1 MKTLNKILLTLAS
14 ILALIS
20 CEKDGEKIYLQSL
33 GSDELIA
40 TTDKVVL
47 SVETS
52 QKVVLS
58 FAWKGQDVHINDTTV
73 GTAAKAKNY
82 MEISLSEDFS
92 GQIYKDETTSNSIAY
107 KGGELNSIVNGLGA
121 KVGEVNNVFFR
132 LGSATGEN
140 IPYAYSNVVKVAV
153 TPYVLDMRI
162 GKIIQSSSNNTDLTD
177 TGYFLY
183 SPEDNG
189 IYSGFMFTPWNW
201 YNYFLKEADE
211 TTWGT
216 DNNVAFTINSNTGKN
231 MWFPE
236 HKGCYYVNVNTVEK
250 RWDALSILT
259 LKVEG
264 LGEQID
270 LILDNESKMWIANFK
285 AAETGDKTITI
296 SGSGK
301 QYNAE
306 TGPDEAKSIDT
317 EIHLATDENNNLIL
331 AENPGTITVNIPTTG
346 NYNIKL
352 DLIDPLNR
360 KVYVAAGTIEE
371 PGETSPYP
379 ATLSMQRWPAPEYN
393 AVEMGPLN
401 RIDAENGIYKGTYE
415 GPYQKNSDDYGFQF
429 VDVSNGIWYKPVSGN
444 NSKLEVN
451 NDNKGKF
458 HFDKA
463 NENVTSIKVE
473 ITVYLNDKKWE
484 HNIIDQEIDDE
495 GETEDTYPETV
506 SMVYYPAPS
515 WTETE
520 LSKLDPTGTPGEYKG
535 KYRGKN
541 NIEFIFKDSNGKYYK
556 YQWIDYSSSDVFSLK
571 TTGDNLSNLYF
582 KDKDWPVKDV
592 VFEITV
598 NLASMRWSFIE
609 KTEPT
614 E

>member
-58 FAWKGQDVHINDTTV
+58 FAWKGQDVQISDTTV

-162 GKIIQSSSNNTDLTD
+162 GKIIQSSSTNTDLTD

-183 SPEDNG
+183 SQEDNG
-189 IYSGFMFTPWNW
+189 IYSGFMFTEWNW

-236 HKGCYYVNVNTVEK
+236 HKGCYYVNVNTVNK
-250 RWDALSILT
+250 TWDALYISSLNVNGLT
-259 LKVEG
+259 DSPIEFT
-264 LGEQID
+264 
-270 LILDNESKMWIANFK
+270 LDNDNKLWIANFE
-285 AAETGDKTITI
+285 ASEAGEKTITI
-296 SGSGK
+296 TGLGQ
-301 QYNAE
+301 QYNIE
-306 TGPDEAKSIDT
+306 TGTSSSIET
-317 EIHLATDENNNLIL
+317 NVNFATDENNNLVL
-331 AENPGTITVNIPTTG
+331 GENAGNIFVTIPQAGECT
-346 NYNIKL
+346 IKL
-352 DLIDPLNR
+352 DLINPNDR
-360 KVYVAAGTIEE
+360 KVYVEAGGTDIPEEPEEIPQIYLPGLNQNQGEGWNWNSILTLMYPESDMKYSGVLQVNATDGHYDIYTNSDWNADKYILDENDNTSTAFEGNLVKGGTKHIPAPTNGLYLFDIDLKNLTYKLTTIENKIYVYN
-371 PGETSPYP
+371 GEEGGKLQEM
-379 ATLSMQRWPAPEYN
+379 LSTNNIGEYEAAITIPEGTN
-393 AVEMGPLN
+393 W
-401 RIDAENGIYKGTYE
+401 GIKFYLFESWTGCFGDGGE
-415 GPYQKNSDDYGFQF
+415 GLLYYSGNSDA
-429 VDVSNGIWYKPVSGN
+429 SGIKC
-444 NSKLEVN
+444 E
-451 NDNKGKF
+451 
-458 HFDKA
+458 
-463 NENVTSIKVE
+463 
-473 ITVYLNDKKWE
+473 
-484 HNIIDQEIDDE
+484 
-495 GETEDTYPETV
+495 
-506 SMVYYPAPS
+506 
-515 WTETE
+515 
-520 LSKLDPTGTPGEYKG
+520 KG
-535 KYRGKN
+535 KYIVKA
-541 NIEFIFKDSNGKYYK
+541 NI
-556 YQWIDYSSSDVFSLK
+556 
-571 TTGDNLSNLYF
+571 
-582 KDKDWPVKDV
+582 
-592 VFEITV
+592 
-598 NLASMRWSFIE
+598 IE
-609 KTEPT
+609 KTYSIEPT
-614 E
+614 N

>member
-1 MKTLNKILLTLAS
+1 MDKMKTLNKILITLAS
-14 ILALIS
+14 IFALIS
-20 CEKDGEKIYLQSL
+20 CEKDGDKIYLQSL

-58 FAWKGQDVHINDTTV
+58 FAWKGQDVQINDTTV

-183 SPEDNG
+183 SQEDNG
-189 IYSGFMFTPWNW
+189 IYSGFMFTEWNW

-250 RWDALSILT
+250 RWEALYISSLNVNGLT
-259 LKVEG
+259 DSPIEFT
-264 LGEQID
+264 
-270 LILDNESKMWIANFK
+270 LDNDNKLWIANFE
-285 AAETGDKTITI
+285 ASEAGEKTITI
-296 SGSGK
+296 TGSGQ
-301 QYNAE
+301 QYNVE
-306 TGPDEAKSIDT
+306 TGTSSSIET
-317 EIHLATDENNNLIL
+317 NVNFATDENNNLVL
-331 AENPGTITVNIPTTG
+331 GENAGNIFVTIPQAGECT
-346 NYNIKL
+346 IKL
-352 DLIDPLNR
+352 DLINPNDR
-360 KVYVAAGTIEE
+360 KVYVEAGGADIPEE
-371 PGETSPYP
+371 PEEIPQIYLPGLNQNQGEGWNWNSILTLMYPESDMKYSGVLQVNATNGHYDIYTNSDWNADKYILDENDNTST
-379 ATLSMQRWPAPEYN
+379 AFEGNLVKGGAQHIPAPTNGLYLFDIDLKNLTYKLTTIDKLYIYLGEN
-393 AVEMGPLN
+393 NGSLHEM
-401 RIDAENGIYKGTYE
+401 
-415 GPYQKNSDDYGFQF
+415 S
-429 VDVSNGIWYKPVSGN
+429 
-444 NSKLEVN
+444 
-451 NDNKGKF
+451 
-458 HFDKA
+458 
-463 NENVTSIKVE
+463 
-473 ITVYLNDKKWE
+473 
-484 HNIIDQEIDDE
+484 
-495 GETEDTYPETV
+495 
-506 SMVYYPAPS
+506 
-515 WTETE
+515 
-520 LSKLDPTGTPGEYKG
+520 PTGTIGE
-535 KYRGKN
+535 
-541 NIEFIFKDSNGKYYK
+541 
-556 YQWIDYSSSDVFSLK
+556 FSI
-571 TTGDNLSNLYF
+571 TETIPTGDNWGIKFYLFENWTGCFGNGGNGILYYAGNNDTTGIEVQAGS
-582 KDKDWPVKDV
+582 KYT
-592 VFEITV
+592 ITA
-598 NLASMRWSFIE
+598 NIINKTYSIE
-609 KTEPT
+609 PINE
-614 E
+614 